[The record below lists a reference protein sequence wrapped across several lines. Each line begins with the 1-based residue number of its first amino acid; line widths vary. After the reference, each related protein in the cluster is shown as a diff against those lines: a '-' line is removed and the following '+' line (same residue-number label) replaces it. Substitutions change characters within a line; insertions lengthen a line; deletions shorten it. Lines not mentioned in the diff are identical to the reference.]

1 MNYKLV
7 NRKEYAVYIDVNG
20 VTKTIPA
27 KGYLCVKLNNAT
39 LSVLKAKYRDIL
51 NFNLQQ

>member
-20 VTKTIPA
+20 TTKTIPA
-27 KGYLCVKLNNAT
+27 KGYLFVKLSNAS
-39 LSVLKAKYRDIL
+39 LSILRAKYRDTL
-51 NFNLQQ
+51 NFILQ